1 MKLFDYKL
9 ILMIALTFV
18 IYFMYRELQS
28 LNQRIEN
35 IEQTVKEV
43 PLKLKNNQP
52 KFINL
57 NKANDPIIEHNIDN
71 QLEHNVDNQLEHNI
85 DNQLEHNVDNQ
96 LEHYVD
102 NQFTLN
108 NNVIQDNKLEL
119 NNILPNNSCS
129 ISTEDEDSEEI
140 MKMNR
145 ENIMETEDAV
155 EIYSNDNIEDISSQ
169 KTSSIEENTMII
181 QNNNQFIVNELVN
194 DINLSTSSIDI
205 EDILANNDYIL
216 LEQKD
221 MDVNNDLEQKD
232 MDVNN
237 DLEQKIDQHISDEGE
252 ETKTFNSAEDLVK
265 NKKLNELKDIANQLQ
280 IELRSNGKAKTKRQ
294 LAADIYNIQNT
305 Q

>member
-57 NKANDPIIEHNIDN
+57 NKANDPII
-71 QLEHNVDNQLEHNI
+71 EHNI

-221 MDVNNDLEQKD
+221 MDVNNDLEQK
-232 MDVNN
+232 
-237 DLEQKIDQHISDEGE
+237 IDQHISDEGE